1 MKERAAFINVSQE
14 NKLSVAYDA
23 PTRERLSA
31 ALDFLPGVLLEELPA
46 RKEELREVAYLFS
59 TWGMPALGK
68 EQIRAYFPSLK
79 AVFYAAG
86 SVQGF
91 AREYLEAGVRVFSA
105 WAANAVPVA
114 EFTVAQI
121 LLAGKGYFQGLRR
134 QERADRAAFDSY
146 SNTFPC
152 NYHVKVGIL
161 GAGMIGSRVLE
172 MLKAYDLETLAY
184 DPFASDEKLQALG
197 AKRATLEEI
206 FSQCQT
212 ISNHIANLPAT
223 QGMLTYGLFSRMKP
237 NATFINTGRGAQ
249 VVEADLLRALQEE
262 PGRTAL
268 LDVTWPEPP
277 EEGSPLLTQENVF
290 LSPHIA
296 GSMHNEVARMGV
308 YMEEEYQRLI
318 QGQPTRYQVTLPM
331 LETMA

>member
-1 MKERAAFINVSQE
+1 M
-14 NKLSVAYDA
+14 
-23 PTRERLSA
+23 
-31 ALDFLPGVLLEELPA
+31 
-46 RKEELREVAYLFS
+46 
-59 TWGMPALGK
+59 
-68 EQIRAYFPSLK
+68 
-79 AVFYAAG
+79 
-86 SVQGF
+86 
-91 AREYLEAGVRVFSA
+91 
-105 WAANAVPVA
+105 
-114 EFTVAQI
+114 
-121 LLAGKGYFQGLRR
+121 
-134 QERADRAAFDSY
+134 
-146 SNTFPC
+146 
-152 NYHVKVGIL
+152 
-161 GAGMIGSRVLE
+161 
-172 MLKAYDLETLAY
+172 AY

-318 QGQPTRYQVTLPM
+318 QGQPTRYQVTLSM

>member
-31 ALDFLPGVLLEELPA
+31 ALDFLPGVLLEEELPA

-68 EQIRAYFPSLK
+68 EQIRAHFPGLK

-91 AREYLEAGVRVFSA
+91 AREYLEAGVQVFSA

-134 QERADRAAFDSY
+134 QERAGRAAFDNY

-237 NATFINTGRGAQ
+237 NATFINTGR
-249 VVEADLLRALQEE
+249 
-262 PGRTAL
+262 TAL

-318 QGQPTRYQVTLPM
+318 QGQPTRYQVTLSM